1 MAYKVLVPQ
10 PAIKPGPLAVKA
22 QSPNHWTAREFPGHL
37 LSQNYIVRKD
47 ISSCLEL
54 GWGLVENKG

>member
-22 QSPNHWTAREFPGHL
+22 QSPNHWTAGKLRREESL
-37 LSQNYIVRKD
+37 K
-47 ISSCLEL
+47 
-54 GWGLVENKG
+54 